1 MINLN
6 LFNVFKKRQL
16 KRRMLR
22 IRKTRS
28 IICAQIKKYDWL
40 NNPFNQEK

>member
-6 LFNVFKKRQL
+6 LLNVFKKRQL
-16 KRRMLR
+16 KRRILR

-28 IICAQIKKYDWL
+28 IICVEIKTYDWL